1 MYCCMRTRTVLFAL
15 LLVCAL
21 IFTSASLVMASD
33 ASYSIT
39 TDSEI
44 SVPERTETVERGAVS
59 VTIESSKI
67 AVIGPNENLTVETTG
82 PSETTYNVVFVNSQE
97 QQIDSASVE
106 GNAVTDFPA
115 KAESPGSYGVILN
128 DQSLVDDF
136 LPVVIEGYRVDSFT
150 ISGESANGASIP
162 ANEESNVQ
170 VDLNELDSAS
180 VEPETVEVVLWNGE
194 TNKTYSLEKDTDL
207 TYEGTIEG
215 LDVEEYQAHIRIRGG
230 NSANGQL
237 ELIGLSENKDIT
249 RASSSDNEGED
260 ENTSGG
266 SDPNGGGGAS
276 GGPSSG
282 SSESNETDTVNGTD
296 TTNETDVANETDTT
310 NGTDVANGTDTTSET
325 DPTNGTDTTNNT
337 DTDDSTTGESGTTN
351 GSETDNE
358 TDSVISPNGNTEG
371 GETDDSTPLYAVQ
384 AVLLG
389 IVLGGGIRRFRR
401 QS

>member
-1 MYCCMRTRTVLFAL
+1 M
-15 LLVCAL
+15 
-21 IFTSASLVMASD
+21 
-33 ASYSIT
+33 
-39 TDSEI
+39 
-44 SVPERTETVERGAVS
+44 
-59 VTIESSKI
+59 
-67 AVIGPNENLTVETTG
+67 
-82 PSETTYNVVFVNSQE
+82 
-97 QQIDSASVE
+97 E

-237 ELIGLSENKDIT
+237 ELIGLSENNDIT

-266 SDPNGGGGAS
+266 SDPNGGGGSS